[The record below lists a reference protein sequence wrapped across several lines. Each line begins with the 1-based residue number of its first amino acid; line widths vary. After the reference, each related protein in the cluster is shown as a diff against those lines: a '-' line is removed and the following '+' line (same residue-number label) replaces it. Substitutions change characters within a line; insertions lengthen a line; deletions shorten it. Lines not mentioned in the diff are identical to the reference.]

1 MNLFAVC
8 MSCALLHCME
18 NTPVLAVRVCTCS
31 HGQRTKYKQM
41 QRASHN
47 ADAKQL
53 SDTNPCEHRRKTWT
67 RRLAIFISR
76 IETTEKIRNKV
87 EKWIGCDHLKV
98 AILKSAR
105 SDFPIKTEHVQDGI
119 QLNTYMGNYHQTHW
133 FIPRASNTHTLHH
146 TTPQHN
152 TTHDNVS

>member
-1 MNLFAVC
+1 MA
-8 MSCALLHCME
+8 SE
-18 NTPVLAVRVCTCS
+18 QNTNKCSEHPTMLMQNSFPIPIPASIAGKLGLA
-31 HGQRTKYKQM
+31 G
-41 QRASHN
+41 
-47 ADAKQL
+47 
-53 SDTNPCEHRRKTWT
+53 
-67 RRLAIFISR
+67 LAIFISR